1 MKSVPSTPTV
11 VEPLPPAPQPP
22 IAKPDWRRWVVLGL
36 LSTGML
42 IAYVDRLNLS
52 IALAIDDFVTHFAL
66 SDADRGLLNSAFFWS
81 YALLQIPAGWVVDR
95 HGSRRPFAIAFLAWS
110 LISAATALAGSLGHL
125 FTIRL
130 LLGLAESVVTPA
142 SMQWIRY
149 HFSEENR
156 GLALGIYTAG
166 SKIGTIVGGPL
177 AAFLIAAY
185 GWREMFVIL
194 GLGGLVWLVPWLIF
208 ARDDPRQLGLE
219 RKRDASRLSGAPRQ
233 DLGVLQLLRF
243 RAMWGII
250 IGAFCYSYFFHF
262 YMTWLPAYFSEA
274 RGLSVTEMGW
284 YTMFSFTGMAV
295 VVAPA
300 GWLSDRLIAR
310 GGEPLRIRKLFTIA
324 GLVFGSTELIG
335 ALSDS
340 NSVALFFAVVSL
352 AGLGFTTA
360 NYWALTQSLMK
371 EASIGRVIGI
381 QNCAN
386 SLSGVAAA
394 LLTGWLKEWTGGYLA
409 PMVMIL
415 VVLMIGIWAYAFLA
429 REEYAPKAS

>member
-1 MKSVPSTPTV
+1 MSLAPSTPTV
-11 VEPLPPAPQPP
+11 AEPVKPAAPT
-22 IAKPDWRRWVVLGL
+22 PDASDSRRWIVLTL
-36 LSTGML
+36 LSLGMM

-52 IALAIDDFVTHFAL
+52 IALAVDDFVGFFAL
-66 SDADRGLLNSAFFWS
+66 SDSDRGLLNSAFFWS

-95 HGSRRPFAIAFLAWS
+95 YGSRRPFAVAFFAWS
-110 LISAATALAGSLGHL
+110 LISAATALAGTVGHL

-130 LLGLAESVVTPA
+130 LLGMAESVVTPA

-149 HFSEENR
+149 HFAEKNR
-156 GLALGIYTAG
+156 GLALGIYTSG

-177 AAFLIAAY
+177 AALLIEDY
-185 GWREMFVIL
+185 GWQEMFLIL
-194 GLGGLVWLVPWLIF
+194 GLGGLLWLLPWMVY
-208 ARDDPRQLGLE
+208 ARDDPRQLGSL
-219 RKRDASRLSGAPRQ
+219 RTPQANAPRKE
-233 DLGVLQLLRF
+233 LGVLDLLRC

-250 IGAFCYSYFFHF
+250 VGAFCYSYFFHF
-262 YMTWLPAYFSEA
+262 YMTWLPAYFREA

-284 YTMFSFTGMAV
+284 YTMFSFTGMALV
-295 VVAPA
+295 VTPA
-300 GWLSDRLIAR
+300 GWLSDRIIAR
-310 GGEPLRIRKLFTIA
+310 GAEPLRVRKYFTIA
-324 GLVFGSTELIG
+324 GMVFGSTELLG

-360 NYWALTQSLMK
+360 NYWALTQSLMR
-371 EASIGRVIGI
+371 EAPIGRVIGI

-394 LLTGWLKEWTGGYLA
+394 LITGWLKEFTGGYLA

-415 VVLMIGIWAYAFLA
+415 VVLLVGIWAYAMLA
-429 REEYAPKAS
+429 REEYAPHAG